1 MYRRTLIMDN
11 TTSNSFNEDLLKLS
25 RKMQKIASDM
35 RKDELLEEFLRQL
48 GFEHDWGCWRFS
60 GEKNLLFL
68 VVINNRV
75 EIGLC
80 TGNKERFTYSGV
92 FKFLAGV
99 LYSSTITDDNIETIK
114 EDIKNIVDNFKKNE
128 TPDYVIN
135 RFSVLDNFELVV
147 TLTNKDVDLLECLKT
162 VKPLT
167 TDRQFILF
175 DTAIYGG
182 FCGHRFLMKGI
193 IDGEIVDEIYPMPE
207 GHVSCLQYEETDG
220 YKTIYGDYDLRK
232 QLNLLLR
239 KLADNNFFQCST
251 ENLDDILPNV
261 DPNDV
266 EFKHPEYSVA
276 EF

>member
-1 MYRRTLIMDN
+1 MNTN
-11 TTSNSFNEDLLKLS
+11 TTKDEILKLS

-35 RKDELLEEFLRQL
+35 RKDELLEGFLRQL

-60 GEKNLLFL
+60 GEKNSLFL

-80 TGNKERFTYSGV
+80 VGNKERFTYSRV
-92 FKFLAGV
+92 FKFLAGA
-99 LYSSTITDDNIETIK
+99 LYSSTIADDNIETIK
-114 EDIKNIVDNFKKNE
+114 EDIKDIVDNFKKNE

-147 TLTNKDVDLLECLKT
+147 TLTNKDVDLLECLKN
-162 VKPLT
+162 VKLPA
-167 TDRQFILF
+167 TDRHFILF

-182 FCGHRFLMKGI
+182 FCEHRFIMKGI
-193 IDGEIVDEIYPMPE
+193 IDGEIVDEIYSMPE
-207 GHVSCLQYEETDG
+207 GHVSCLQYEEIDG

-251 ENLDDILPNV
+251 ENLDNILSNV

-266 EFKHPEYSVA
+266 KFKHPEYSVA
-276 EF
+276 GF

>member
-1 MYRRTLIMDN
+1 MNTN
-11 TTSNSFNEDLLKLS
+11 TTKDEILKLS

-60 GEKNLLFL
+60 GEKNSLFL

-80 TGNKERFTYSGV
+80 MGNKERFTYSSV

-114 EDIKNIVDNFKKNE
+114 EDIKNIVDNFKRNE

-135 RFSVLDNFELVV
+135 RFSVLDDFELVV

-167 TDRQFILF
+167 TDRQFIIF
-175 DTAIYGG
+175 DTVIYGG

-193 IDGEIVDEIYPMPE
+193 IDGEIVDEIYPIPE
-207 GHVSCLQYEETDG
+207 EHVRCLQYSENNG
-220 YKTIYGDYDLRK
+220 YRTTYGDYDLRK
-232 QLNLLLR
+232 QLNLLLK

-251 ENLDDILPNV
+251 ENLDNILSNI

>member
-1 MYRRTLIMDN
+1 MDN

-35 RKDELLEEFLRQL
+35 REDELLEGFLRQL
-48 GFEHDWGCWRFS
+48 GFEHDWGFWRYS
-60 GEKNLLFL
+60 GERNSLSLM
-68 VVINNRV
+68 VVNNRI
-75 EIGLC
+75 EIDLC
-80 TGNKERFTYSGV
+80 MGNKERFSPGRM
-92 FKFLAGV
+92 FKFIASV
-99 LYSSTITDDNIETIK
+99 LYTSTITDDNIETVK
-114 EDIKNIVDNFKKNE
+114 EDIKNIVDEFKKNE

-167 TDRQFILF
+167 TDRHFIIF

-193 IDGEIVDEIYPMPE
+193 IDGEIVDEIYPIPE
-207 GHVSCLQYEETDG
+207 EHVSCLQYEENNG
-220 YKTIYGDYDLRK
+220 YRTIYGDYDLRK
-232 QLNLLLR
+232 QLNLLLK
-239 KLADNNFFQCST
+239 KLADSNFFQCST
-251 ENLDDILPNV
+251 ENLDNILSNI

-266 EFKHPEYSVA
+266 EFKHPEYNVT

>member
-1 MYRRTLIMDN
+1 MNTN
-11 TTSNSFNEDLLKLS
+11 TTKDEILKLS

-35 RKDELLEEFLRQL
+35 RKEDLLEDFLRQL

-60 GEKNLLFL
+60 GEKNSLFL

-80 TGNKERFTYSGV
+80 TGNKERFTYSSV
-92 FKFLAGV
+92 FKFLASV

-114 EDIKNIVDNFKKNE
+114 EDIKNIVDNFKRNE

-193 IDGEIVDEIYPMPE
+193 IDGEIVDEIYSMPE
-207 GHVSCLQYEETDG
+207 EHVSCLQYKENNG
-220 YKTIYGDYDLRK
+220 YRTIYGGYNLRK
-232 QLNLLLR
+232 QLNLLLK

-251 ENLDDILPNV
+251 ENLDNILSNV

>member
-1 MYRRTLIMDN
+1 MN
-11 TTSNSFNEDLLKLS
+11 TNSTNDEVLKLFH
-25 RKMQKIASDM
+25 KMQNIASDM
-35 RKDELLEEFLRQL
+35 RREELFEEFLRQL

-60 GEKNLLFL
+60 GEKNSLFL

-80 TGNKERFTYSGV
+80 IGNKERFTYSRV
-92 FKFLAGV
+92 FKLLAGA

-114 EDIKNIVDNFKKNE
+114 EDIINIVDEFKKKE

-135 RFSVLDNFELVV
+135 RFSCLEDFELVV

-162 VKPLT
+162 VKPLV
-167 TDRQFILF
+167 TDRHFILF

-182 FCGHRFLMKGI
+182 FCEHRFIMKGI
-193 IDGEIVDEIYPMPE
+193 IDGEIVDEIYSMPE
-207 GHVSCLQYEETDG
+207 EYASCLQYKETDG
-220 YKTIYGDYDLRK
+220 NKTIHGEYDLRK
-232 QLNLLLR
+232 QLNLLLK

-251 ENLDDILPNV
+251 ENLDNILSNI
-261 DPNDV
+261 DSNDV
-266 EFKHPEYSVA
+266 KFKHPEYSVT

>member
-1 MYRRTLIMDN
+1 MNTN
-11 TTSNSFNEDLLKLS
+11 TTKDEILKLS

-60 GEKNLLFL
+60 GEKNSLFL

-80 TGNKERFTYSGV
+80 TGNKERFTYSSV

-99 LYSSTITDDNIETIK
+99 LYSSTITDDNIETVK
-114 EDIKNIVDNFKKNE
+114 EDIKTIVDNFKKNE

-135 RFSVLDNFELVV
+135 RFSVLDDFELVV

-162 VKPLT
+162 VKPLV
-167 TDRQFILF
+167 TDRHFIIF

-193 IDGEIVDEIYPMPE
+193 IDGEIVDEIYSVPE
-207 GHVSCLQYEETDG
+207 EQVGCLQYKENNG
-220 YKTIYGDYDLRK
+220 YRTIYGDYDLKK

-239 KLADNNFFQCST
+239 KLADNNFFQCSI
-251 ENLDDILPNV
+251 ENLDDILSNV
-261 DPNDV
+261 DSNDV